1 MAQQTRLGLYGGP
14 RQTYDSFAG
23 KVFAA
28 IPIDVDINYGSRLN
42 DIDTFFLGTFNFGTV
57 GITGTFFED
66 PDTFFGGRISTFTK
80 VRINTLQ
87 FRLRS

>member
-23 KVFAA
+23 KVFAV
-28 IPIDVDINYGSRLN
+28 IPVDVDINYESRLT
-42 DIDTFFLGTFNFGTV
+42 DGDTFFLGTFNFGTV

-66 PDTFFGGRISTFTK
+66 SDTFFTGRISTFTR
-80 VRINTLQ
+80 VRVNVTQ
-87 FRLRS
+87 FRMRS

>member
-23 KVFAA
+23 KVFAV
-28 IPIDVDINYGSRLN
+28 IPVDVDIFYESRLN
-42 DIDTFFLGTFNFGTV
+42 NINTFFLATFNFGTV

-66 PDTFFGGRISTFTK
+66 SDTFFTGSVKRFTK
-80 VRINTLQ
+80 VRLNITQ
-87 FRLRS
+87 FRLRA